1 MSYKICSIDGC
12 EKPMKA
18 RTWCAMHYW
27 RNSKHGSPTAS
38 GVYARSGEE
47 RLAMNTARDPETG
60 CLLWTG
66 AKQGPPGRD
75 DGDRYGYWAG
85 SDGSRY
91 AHRNVWEH
99 ENGPVPEGLLVD
111 HTCHNRACVELT
123 HLRLA
128 TRAQN
133 AQNRA
138 GATSVSRTGVRGV
151 RLMPDGT
158 YLAHVKSGD
167 RRFARRYPTE
177 SEATEVAIKVRKH
190 WFGDYAGG
198 D

>member
-1 MSYKICSIDGC
+1 
-12 EKPMKA
+12 
-18 RTWCAMHYW
+18 
-27 RNSKHGSPTAS
+27 
-38 GVYARSGEE
+38 
-47 RLAMNTARDPETG
+47 MNTARDPETG

-75 DGDRYGYWAG
+75 DGDRYGCWGG

-111 HTCHNRACVELT
+111 HACHNRACVELT

-158 YLAHVKSGD
+158 YLAYVTSGD

-177 SEATEVAIKVRKH
+177 SEAAEVAIKVRKH